1 MKDKKTFLARSV
13 LASTIFCLFP
23 LNATAFT
30 IVIGSQQTPQ
40 TCAGGT
46 GLNPS
51 TGFLLFGGSVLTV
64 CSPTTIGTTIGDSI
78 DNDILNSGSVIF
90 QDSATVQGVVGGNVS
105 GGGPINTMSISGG
118 AGTTVLFQSTV
129 NANSV
134 PFIAGATATTNI
146 EVASGQTF
154 TGSVDNA
161 TGTANIGNLIL
172 DGSNTVIGVIGNT
185 LPINQVIIACGGET
199 DLTLNVTASKILFT
213 APGAT
218 VNFSPGMTY
227 TANIDSTNA
236 GSTNVVNFDGSVIF
250 KGNVGLTNPIGTLN
264 IRGGAGDFVEFSLAG
279 ATINP
284 GTGGINFDGA
294 NPTAAT
300 ELIFDS
306 NITINGN
313 VGNTTGNPD
322 IGTLFAENGVT
333 FNGAIGGAAA
343 NQTIHQISLL
353 NANAKVSFNGNI
365 NVGTGNL
372 VFLADNQTASFANGT
387 TITITGNIDNP
398 GPNVNDIVQFLGNAT
413 VNGIIGLT
421 NPVSQVTL
429 ETAGKTVTFANTVNA
444 DAINFAGAASTTST
458 FDVQS
463 GVAINGKIDN
473 TTGTSGIGTVIF
485 EGSNTYTKNIGQT
498 LPIFAVTTT
507 GSPGIVSF
515 DGTINATNINVNGT
529 GNDVTFK
536 NDVTVTNF
544 NVNGDNSIVTAND
557 NVTAITAINVA
568 GTGST
573 ATFNDIT
580 NAATINISGA
590 GSTATFN
597 VDVTGTT
604 LNVSG
609 PSASAI
615 FNKNNVNIP
624 SLNFSGNADMLS
636 KMEFA
641 DDVNVT
647 GNINNTTGTSDKGTV
662 LFDGRSKVSGTIGV
676 SNSVHQVALAGPGNT
691 VDFLGNI
698 NVGSGNL
705 LFTNTATNT
714 TTARIENNVTITG
727 NVDSQVAAN
736 GAGILQFVNGGS
748 ILGTIGAGN
757 GLTEVQLR
765 GAGGV
770 LFGGSVLNK
779 TPINFYANAT
789 ANFVNGVTVDGNID
803 NKTAATTGTVQFQG
817 DAIVNGDIGFTKGLT
832 AINILGAG
840 NTVTFNNS
848 IFNNTPIIFLADGN
862 ASIKDGETIF
872 DVDNK
877 TGMVAGTLILQGGAT
892 VQNVGA
898 TTPLKLVSVNTLG
911 GIKTANFTGSQLNA
925 DTINIVGAGGTTINL
940 NNPAGGVSV
949 FGNFTTNNNGIDVLN
964 IEPNGNAL
972 IDGSIGAPANRYA
985 QVNINKAGITAEV
998 IGDIYANNIQFQQ
1011 AGTTLKIGDGFS
1023 AIGPISTAIPG
1034 EGGVTF
1040 LGSSTIGFNIG
1051 QAGIPIDN
1059 VTVNGPA
1066 GTTVNLNANVFA
1078 DTFDVNNGGTLS
1090 VGGSPTITAN
1100 VDVSNGVLSLVP
1112 NSTLNVNGDF
1122 TLNTANATLKLDMAH
1137 NLTST
1142 GHVVATGQ
1150 AFVAAPGNLS
1160 IVNAGFSPNQATV
1173 IPIVNGGAGSVL
1185 APLNIVTP
1193 NSFLT
1198 TFTTQVNP
1206 VNPNEL
1212 DLIITSKSLANVADQ
1227 SNTIGVGGAL
1237 DEIALSGVPLTGT
1250 LENII
1255 EQLNTFPDA
1264 ASLNFALSTLA
1275 PLVDGAVTQE
1285 SFMAQRMVYDS
1296 IAERID
1302 REHFW
1307 SRHKALKENAKGIAF
1322 GDSEYPDS
1330 SGWVRAFHL
1339 HANQQKRQKIAGY
1352 KDDMWGLV
1360 VGGDTMLTDEYMVGA
1375 ALSWANLDLQHDLL
1389 PWMKTRV
1396 NSYQATVY
1404 GSLEWECPWFFNG
1417 SASIAYNDYETQRHI
1432 TFGSVSVFP
1441 VGDYHGWQGGFA
1453 GEAGYIFGQGNFH
1466 AIPLANLFYSHLR
1479 LSSYQEKGAD
1489 TADQIIQSSQFNS
1502 LLGGIGFKLVEDYDA
1517 NYQRVFQSEGHAM
1530 VYYAFINDRME
1541 TTSQFVG
1548 AGPDFKT
1555 LGFKPARLS
1564 YNLGASLSLFSK
1576 ANWTFKAGYDFDI
1589 KENYTAHAGQI
1600 RARYDW

>member
-30 IVIGSQQTPQ
+30 VVIGSQQTPQ

-185 LPINQVIIACGGET
+185 LPINQVIIAGGGET

-264 IRGGAGDFVEFSLAG
+264 IRGGAGDFVEFSLTG

-413 VNGIIGLT
+413 VNGIIGST
-421 NPVSQVTL
+421 NPVSAVTL
-429 ETAGKTVTFANTVNA
+429 ESAGSTVTFGNTVNA
-444 DAINFAGAASTTST
+444 DIVNFAGAASATST
-458 FDVQS
+458 FDIKDS
-463 GVAINGKIDN
+463 VAINSKIDN
-473 TTGTSGIGTVIF
+473 LTGTAGIGTVIF
-485 EGSNTYTKNIGQT
+485 EGSNNFVNTIGQT
-498 LPIFAVTTT
+498 NPVFAVTTT
-507 GSPGIVSF
+507 GSPGVVTFQDVIK
-515 DGTINATNINVNGT
+515 ATNININGAA
-529 GNDVTFK
+529 NDVTFK
-536 NDVTVTNF
+536 NDAIATNV
-544 NVNGDNSIVTAND
+544 NVNGSNSKATFEDIVTATTINVSGTSSTADFQKVTTATTINVSGDSSTATFDD
-557 NVTAITAINVA
+557 NVTA
-568 GTGST
+568 
-573 ATFNDIT
+573 
-580 NAATINISGA
+580 
-590 GSTATFN
+590 
-597 VDVTGTT
+597 TT

-615 FNKNNVNIP
+615 FKQNILTIP
-624 SLNFSGNADMLS
+624 TFNFSGAANAAS
-636 KMEFA
+636 TMEFFNGV
-641 DDVNVT
+641 DVN
-647 GNINNTTGTSDKGTV
+647 GSINNITGATDIGTV
-662 LFDGRSKVSGTIGV
+662 IFDGASIVSGTIGIT
-676 SNSVHQVALAGPGNT
+676 NNAVHQIQLRGPGDDVNFQQN
-691 VDFLGNI
+691 VSVGAGNF
-698 NVGSGNL
+698 
-705 LFTNTATNT
+705 LFTATANNLSTATLN
-714 TTARIENNVTITG
+714 NNVTIFG
-727 NVDSQVAAN
+727 NVDSQVPAN
-736 GAGILQFVNGGS
+736 GAGKLIFTGSGGVT
-748 ILGTIGAGN
+748 GTIGANN
-757 GLTEVQLR
+757 GLTEIDLNQ
-765 GAGGV
+765 AGSTV
-770 LFGGSVLNK
+770 SFGGSIFNK
-779 TPINFYANAT
+779 TPVYFNANAT
-789 ANFVNGVTVDGNID
+789 ANFSGGFIDGNID
-803 NKTAATTGTVQFQG
+803 NKTGGTTGTVQFL
-817 DAIVNGDIGFTKGLT
+817 ANSIVNGQIGATNGFNT
-832 AINILGAG
+832 INILGTG
-840 NTVTFNNS
+840 DLVVFNND
-848 IFNNTPIIFLADGN
+848 IFNNTPINFLVDASVAIGDGK
-862 ASIKDGETIF
+862 SIF

-877 TGMVAGTLILQGGAT
+877 TGMIADQLILVGDAT
-892 VQNVGA
+892 VQNVGM
-898 TTPLKLVSVNTLG
+898 TTPLRLVSVNTGG
-911 GIKTANFTGSQLNA
+911 GIKTANFIGSQLNA

-1122 TLNTANATLKLDMAH
+1122 TLNTANATLKLGMAH

-1417 SASIAYNDYETQRHI
+1417 SASIAYNEYETQRHI